1 MTRVDF
7 HILPSGGKVERE
19 RWACRLVAK
28 AWRQGHRIYV
38 QTGSPAETKR
48 IDELLWTFRDISF
61 LPHGVSGTPG
71 AGNVSVVVGHD
82 EAPPEEHEVLV
93 NLAHPVPLFFSR
105 FERVLEIVAPDY
117 GAKATARERFRF
129 YKERGYPLESHNI
142 DTNND

>member
-7 HILPSGGKVERE
+7 HILPSDGKVERE
-19 RWACRLVAK
+19 RWACRLGAK
-28 AWRQGHRIYV
+28 AWRQGHRVYI

-105 FERVLEIVAPDY
+105 FERVLEIVAPDD